1 MNTLDYVSAGL
12 EAGSLVLTA
21 AGVVAYNSGAVL
33 VTSSELAE
41 EGIEMVDL
49 ANAVAD
55 GGETLEALLAST
67 RTGLQAAEDA
77 AEANELG
84 IAEEGI
90 ELQEITEE
98 TELLAETAAEAAAE
112 AATEAAAEA
121 AAEAAL
127 EIGATAA
134 AELVSGAVAEGA
146 VMTAGVALAGETFGT
161 SLIVAGMT
169 AGAIAGG
176 VEIYN
181 HADDIADGISTAG
194 NAVSQEFDKDAK
206 KVGKALNPANWF

>member
-1 MNTLDYVSAGL
+1 MNTKDYISAGL

-98 TELLAETAAEAAAE
+98 TELLAETAAEAAVLR
-112 AATEAAAEA
+112 TRGG
-121 AAEAAL
+121 L
-127 EIGATAA
+127 RGTAA
-134 AELVSGAVAEGA
+134 RAR
-146 VMTAGVALAGETFGT
+146 
-161 SLIVAGMT
+161 
-169 AGAIAGG
+169 
-176 VEIYN
+176 
-181 HADDIADGISTAG
+181 
-194 NAVSQEFDKDAK
+194 
-206 KVGKALNPANWF
+206 PPP